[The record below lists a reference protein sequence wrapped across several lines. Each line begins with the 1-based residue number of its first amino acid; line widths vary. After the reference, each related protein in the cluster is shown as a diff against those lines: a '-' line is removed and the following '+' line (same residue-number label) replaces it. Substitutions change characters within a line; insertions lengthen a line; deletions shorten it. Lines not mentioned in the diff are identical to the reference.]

1 MSPLH
6 CQRTDRRPTTLP
18 PPCLVRRIAHR
29 ARFCAFT
36 LIELLV
42 VIAIIAILASILLP
56 ALARAKAHASATAC
70 RSNLRQIG
78 LAWEVYLG
86 DHQDRFPDRRETKLT
101 LPGGYKPWNS
111 WPTSDPRAAWA
122 ALVLS
127 NELSAVGVWQCP
139 SLAARRILDV
149 EQTRQVTHTNGA
161 PVRYWMW
168 RFDRIDDPVAIDN
181 FWGKS
186 REQAWQD
193 LRVADNPVVGIPN
206 GMTEVEFAVDV
217 YFPAAAPGVDEVLR
231 GMAAHS
237 RGRNRLWL
245 DGHASWSRD
254 PRLK

>member
-6 CQRTDRRPTTLP
+6 CQRTDGNPTVERPRSCPASVAKGAGQL
-18 PPCLVRRIAHR
+18 
-29 ARFCAFT
+29 AFT

-56 ALARAKAHASATAC
+56 TLARAKAHASATAC

-78 LAWEVYLG
+78 LAWEVYLS
-86 DHQDRFPDRRETKLT
+86 DYHDRFPDRRETKLA

-111 WPTSDPRAAWA
+111 WPPSDPRAAWA

-127 NELSAVGVWQCP
+127 NELSALDVWECP
-139 SLAARRILDV
+139 SLAARRSLDV
-149 EQTRQVTHTNGA
+149 EQTRQVPYTNGPA
-161 PVRYWMW
+161 IRYWMW

-181 FWGKS
+181 FWGKT

-193 LRVADNPVVGIPN
+193 LRVAENPVVGVPN

-217 YFPAAAPGVDEVLR
+217 YFPAAAPGVDETLR

-245 DGHASWSRD
+245 DGHVSWSRD